1 MPSTGKQAAFL
12 IDRRRLLAAAM
23 VLMVPRIAAAQ
34 AAEPLRPLSKDMDVE
49 ALLAL
54 SRAVTGHADLSAEM
68 ASRMLA
74 VLAETGR
81 LANVSALYDALRLA
95 GSNAQAIA
103 AALKSDG
110 EGGAKL
116 LLRGWYTGL
125 LPGPKGPTLIGY
137 EDALMG
143 RVVADLIPLRPDC
156 GGAEHYWQ
164 HPPQV
169 ADLPPDHPKR

>member
-34 AAEPLRPLSKDMDVE
+34 AAEPLRPLSKDMD
-49 ALLAL
+49 
-54 SRAVTGHADLSAEM
+54 SAEM

-125 LPGPKGPTLIGY
+125 LPGPKGPILISY

-169 ADLPPDHPKR
+169 ADLPPDNPRR